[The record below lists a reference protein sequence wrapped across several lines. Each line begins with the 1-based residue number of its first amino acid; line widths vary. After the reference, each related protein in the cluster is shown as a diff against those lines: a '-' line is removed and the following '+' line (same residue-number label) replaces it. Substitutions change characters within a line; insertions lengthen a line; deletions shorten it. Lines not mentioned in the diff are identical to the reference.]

1 MEPTFAYA
9 RASSNRSS
17 RSTAY
22 APFKPFQA
30 KTGFKRSKVPVVPGS
45 GPVPQPKIGKRETSA
60 SSHIAR
66 GQRRRTNLAE
76 STDAVSAVAA
86 PSQFLVSGF
95 EFFPVLQAAS
105 RWG

>member
-1 MEPTFAYA
+1 MSGFIL
-9 RASSNRSS
+9 NR
-17 RSTAY
+17 Y

-66 GQRRRTNLAE
+66 GQRRKTTLAE
-76 STDAVSAVAA
+76 STGAVSAVAA

-95 EFFPVLQAAS
+95 KFRVFSSLAS
-105 RWG
+105 G

>member
-66 GQRRRTNLAE
+66 ADKEEERTWRNQLTLFQLWLRR
-76 STDAVSAVAA
+76 SS
-86 PSQFLVSGF
+86 F
-95 EFFPVLQAAS
+95 
-105 RWG
+105 